1 MVPTAGRRAEEVLNQ
16 QRRAPT
22 WNERLSYGAI
32 VSVSP
37 FVLSVEQFFDR
48 VDTNLPYEPLLD
60 DDGYY
65 MTAAKW
71 VTKPLKEFVIDE
83 LVASQYQMRSN
94 RIQHAATHKM
104 EDYEKAFGDP
114 YPYIVVFQ
122 GTPYLLDGH
131 HRTIAERLEGKKTVL
146 ARYIVRE
153 SRGEDGLG
161 VKKRDW

>member
-1 MVPTAGRRAEEVLNQ
+1 
-16 QRRAPT
+16 
-22 WNERLSYGAI
+22 
-32 VSVSP
+32 
-37 FVLSVEQFFDR
+37 VEQFFDR

-71 VTKPLKEFVIDE
+71 VTKPLKEFPLDS

-94 RIQHAATHKM
+94 RLQHAATHKV
-104 EDYEKAFGDP
+104 EAYEKAFGDP
-114 YPYIVVFQ
+114 YPYIVTFQ
-122 GTPYLLDGH
+122 GTNYLLDGH
-131 HRTIAERLEGKKTVL
+131 HRVISERLAGATTVL

-153 SRGEDGLG
+153 ERGKDGLG